1 MLDNLGKL
9 SSSNATPAKLQI
21 CFFYAQQQLL
31 DLVRKL
37 LSDSSYE
44 LTSFDKIKDLTNF
57 VIDNCEQID
66 CLIFSSHAQLELV
79 GHKLQEA
86 EIFLPAVILSPPE
99 SIDSTTEQDE
109 LVASLVDIKD
119 DRIYHRAEIGLYF
132 TQIKEITD
140 YISLAIKRFISLA
153 ADDRGEKNVA
163 ELESTSEPTL
173 ISQQRRLTE
182 KLKERLSYLGF
193 FCKRN
198 PDYFW
203 SNLSRSQQ
211 QELTTKTTQRYRQI
225 LLLYFDRNC
234 EINKLIDD
242 FVDRAFFADISTSQI
257 LEIHMK
263 LIDDFSHQLQIEG
276 RSNDILLDY
285 RLPLIDVI
293 AHLCEMY
300 RRSIPGSDGS
310 MNLPFALE

>member
-1 MLDNLGKL
+1 MSDNLGK
-9 SSSNATPAKLQI
+9 SSSSDATPTKLQI

-31 DLVRKL
+31 DLTHKL
-37 LSDSSYE
+37 LSNSSYE
-44 LTSFDKIKDLTNF
+44 LTSFDKIEGFTDF

-66 CLIFSSHAQLELV
+66 CLILSCHAQLDV
-79 GHKLQEA
+79 VARKLQKA
-86 EIFLPAVILSPPE
+86 KIFLPAVILSPAK
-99 SIDSTTEQDE
+99 SIDLATEKDE
-109 LVASLVDIKD
+109 LAASLANIED
-119 DRIYHRAEIGLYF
+119 DSVYHRAEIKLYF
-132 TQIKEITD
+132 TQVKEITD
-140 YISLAIKRFISLA
+140 YISLAINRFISLA
-153 ADDRGEKNVA
+153 ANEQGINNVA
-163 ELESTSEPTL
+163 ELESAPEQIL

-198 PDYFW
+198 PEYFW
-203 SNLSRSQQ
+203 SNLSLSQQ
-211 QELTTKTTQRYRQI
+211 RELTTKITQRYRQI
-225 LLLYFDRNC
+225 LLLYFDRNS

-263 LIDDFSHQLQIEG
+263 LIDDFSYQLQIEG

-285 RLPLIDVI
+285 RLPLIDI
-293 AHLCEMY
+293 ISHLCEMY